1 MKHRL
6 DPLLRP
12 RSVAIVGASSRSDS
26 LGEWALKNLDIGGY
40 EGAVYPV
47 NPRYEELAG
56 CRCYPDLGALP
67 ETPDLVIFAV
77 SDERIE
83 AALGE
88 AIAAGVPAA
97 VIQSTLYID
106 NGSEA
111 RLRERVRDKI
121 VRAGMLVCGANGMG
135 YYNVRDHVWTC
146 GFDSAPHEAPGNV
159 TLISHSGSGMSGII
173 DSEQRLRI
181 NLAVSTGNELGVT
194 MDEYMD
200 FALDLPETRVIGL
213 FIETARNPAGFYAAL
228 EKAAQKRIPVV
239 ALKVGRTRAS
249 AELAV
254 SHSGAMAGDDSSYE
268 ALFDRYGVQRARDQ
282 DEFATMLIMFAE
294 LHPVGAGGL
303 VALHDS
309 GGERQLMVD
318 LAAEAGVPLT
328 ELSED
333 TVLALEEILDPELP
347 AVNPLDAWSR
357 GGPDAGEIM
366 TRCLSLMMQD
376 AGAALAAVVHD
387 RAPFGSV
394 YPSYLNYM
402 QRGRAES
409 GKPVALVAAR
419 QGTGHDEA
427 VVASTHSGMPVLD
440 GVSQFLRGANALFA
454 YRDFLLRE
462 YSETGD
468 ADKAV
473 VEKWRGRL
481 SSGEVLP
488 EIESL
493 ALLDAFGIAT
503 TSPQAA
509 SDEEEVIAAAKQAGF
524 PVTLK
529 TAREGL
535 LHKSN
540 EGGVIVGINDEPQ
553 LVRMYHFM
561 SQRLGPD
568 VLVAP
573 VVPPGVDL
581 FLGVKRD
588 PQFGPVVL
596 LGFGG
601 VLAETINDV
610 QFALPPFD
618 AQHARRLIDRLR
630 LRPMLDG
637 LRGAPAVDVGSFCE
651 LAARFSTMAYALRDV
666 VSEADI
672 NPVIVNEQGAIA
684 VDALVAGRDRREQ
697 RRAET

>member
-40 EGAVYPV
+40 KGNVYPV
-47 NPRYEELAG
+47 NPRYGELAG
-56 CRCYPDLGALP
+56 RPCYADLAELP
-67 ETPDLVIFAV
+67 ETPDLVVFAV

-83 AALGE
+83 AALDD

-97 VIQSTLYID
+97 VIQSTLFID
-106 NGSEA
+106 DDGDPP
-111 RLRERVRDKI
+111 LRERVRGKI
-121 VRAGMLVCGANGMG
+121 AEAGMLVCGANGMG

-173 DSEQRLRI
+173 DCEQRLRI

-194 MDEYMD
+194 MDEYLD

-213 FIETARNPAGFYAAL
+213 FVETARNPAGFHAAL
-228 EKAAQKRIPVV
+228 EKAAQKRIPIV
-239 ALKVGRTRAS
+239 ALKVGRTQVS

-254 SHSGAMAGDDSSYE
+254 SHSGAMAGDDSTYE
-268 ALFDRYGVQRARDQ
+268 ALFDRYGVQRAHDQ

-318 LAAEAGVPLT
+318 LADAAGVPLT
-328 ELSED
+328 ELSD
-333 TVLALEEILDPELP
+333 QTVRALEEILDPELP

-357 GGPDAGEIM
+357 GGPDAGEVM
-366 TRCLSLMMQD
+366 TRCLTLMMQD
-376 AGAALAAVVHD
+376 EGAALAAVVHD
-387 RAPFGSV
+387 RAPLGTV

-409 GKPVALVAAR
+409 GKPVALVSAR
-419 QGTGHDEA
+419 QGTGFDEA
-427 VVASTHSGMPVLD
+427 VITSTHSGMPVLD
-440 GVSQFLRGANALFA
+440 GVSQFLRGAKALFA
-454 YRDFLLRE
+454 YRNFLLRK
-462 YSETGD
+462 YSEAGD
-468 ADKAV
+468 VDKAV
-473 VEKWRGRL
+473 VEKWQGRL
-481 SSGEVLP
+481 SSGGVLP

-493 ALLDAFGIAT
+493 ALLEEFGIAT
-503 TSPQAA
+503 TCPQAA
-509 SDEEEVIAAAKQAGF
+509 GDESEVIAAAEQAGY

-529 TAREGL
+529 TAREGV
-535 LHKSN
+535 LHKSDQ
-540 EGGVIVGINDEPQ
+540 GGVIVGIADEPQ
-553 LVRMYHFM
+553 LVQMYHFM

-573 VVPPGVDL
+573 VVRPGVDL
-581 FLGVKRD
+581 FLGIKRD
-588 PQFGPVVL
+588 AQFGPVVL

-601 VLAETINDV
+601 VLAQTIDDV
-610 QFALPPFD
+610 QFSLPPFD
-618 AQHARRLIDRLR
+618 AQHARRLIDRMK

-637 LRGAPAVDVGSFCE
+637 LRGAPAVDVDSFCK
-651 LAARFSTMAYALRDV
+651 LAARFSTMAYALREV
-666 VSEADI
+666 VSEADV
-672 NPVIVNEQGAIA
+672 NPVIVNEQGAVA
-684 VDALVAGRDRREQ
+684 VDALVVGHDRRDP
-697 RRAET
+697 RREES

>member
-106 NGSEA
+106 NDSEPP
-111 RLRERVRDKI
+111 LRERVRDKI